1 MVYPIFKA
9 GKAGFSML
17 RYLYKGGSKLRKTV
31 GFTDKAKKLEK
42 SVKLVPKS
50 VIGKHGGKRELLKVK
65 GGLAN
70 RSKMFTAHGMMG
82 VADKTKKGAKF
93 LRKHHK
99 YTTTAI
105 GGAAAWD
112 IMDSD

>member
-17 RYLYKGGSKLRKTV
+17 RYLYKGGKKARKFV

-50 VIGKHGGKRELLKVK
+50 VIGKHGSKRVLHTVK
-65 GGLAN
+65 GGLGN
-70 RSKMFTAHGMMG
+70 RGKMYAAHGMMG
-82 VADKTKKGAKF
+82 VADKTKKAGKF

-112 IMDSD
+112 ILDSD

>member
-9 GKAGFSML
+9 GRAGFSML
-17 RYLYKGGSKLRKTV
+17 KLLYKGGKKARQTV

-42 SVKLVPKS
+42 SVKLVPKAMT
-50 VIGKHGGKRELLKVK
+50 GKHGGKRTFLTVK
-65 GGLAN
+65 GGLGN
-70 RSKMFTAHGMMG
+70 RGKMYAAQGMMG
-82 VADKTKKGAKF
+82 VADKTKKAGKF

-112 IMDSD
+112 ILDND